1 MHRDFSLASP
11 RPLTRRPSLC
21 IALASLLFRA
31 QRFVHSLAVYF
42 LLLAVFSR
50 CLYLSFSVR
59 SAALFRTPLLLGCPL
74 SDRGR
79 SRASAAADGC
89 GIGVRQILLSGYEG
103 VSRTQGHPCPFSLF
117 SRLVARPLAFCF
129 LSHSLTPLASFSSFL
144 LAFAPHTP
152 FRIPVISPFPF
163 KPSFFFSRCSN

>member
-1 MHRDFSLASP
+1 MHHDFSLASP
-11 RPLTRRPSLC
+11 RPLTRCPSLC
-21 IALASLLFRA
+21 IALASTLFRA
-31 QRFVHSLAVYF
+31 QRFVHSPAVHC
-42 LLLAVFSR
+42 LLLVFSR
-50 CLYLSFSVR
+50 YPYLSFSVR
-59 SAALFRTPLLLGCPL
+59 SAALFRRPLLLGCPL

-103 VSRTQGHPCPFSLF
+103 VSRTQGHPCHFSPL